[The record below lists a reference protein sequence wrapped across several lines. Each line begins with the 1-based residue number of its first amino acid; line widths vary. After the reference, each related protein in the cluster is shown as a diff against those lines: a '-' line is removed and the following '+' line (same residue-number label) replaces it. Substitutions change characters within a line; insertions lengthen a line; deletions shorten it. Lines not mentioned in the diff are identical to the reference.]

1 VENVIILKVNVFF
14 NIIFYFESEE
24 GFFIDESP
32 VSRGLSCEKA
42 EGGNSFDF
50 DIVWE
55 FWVLIAAA
63 VVWSEE
69 SNIVSFEGFYEVVGV
84 ESCSSEGI
92 GWKLKCEE
100 EDVEFAHGFSSVQ

>member
-1 VENVIILKVNVFF
+1 MRAKRVF
-14 NIIFYFESEE
+14 
-24 GFFIDESP
+24 
-32 VSRGLSCEKA
+32 LSMKLLLAVACP